1 MKPKH
6 PEENLQDTE
15 REKMPSGIDDP
26 QAEGGEAPSEEEAT
40 AEATLEETLRKEVDE
55 WRDKFLRKAAE
66 LENFRKRTRQDMENL
81 TRAIRQSMVLDFLPI
96 LDDFD
101 RLLSTQELNDTKNL
115 SEGVRLIRDKLSAV
129 FASLTVEKIDAEGQP
144 FNHDEHDAV
153 LTIETAD
160 IPPDHVASVVQSG
173 YKMNGRIIRHAR
185 VVVSKEPE
193 SETNPDDEKE
203 TS

>member
-1 MKPKH
+1 MPKH

-81 TRAIRQSMVLDFLPI
+81 TRAIRQTVILDFLPI
-96 LDDFD
+96 MDDFD

-115 SEGVRLIRDKLSAV
+115 SEGARLIRDKLSAV
-129 FASLTVEKIDAEGQP
+129 FASLSVEKIEAQGQP
-144 FNHDEHDAV
+144 FNHNEHDAV
-153 LTIETAD
+153 LTVETED
-160 IPPDHVASVVQSG
+160 IPPDHVASVVLSG
-173 YKMNGRIIRHAR
+173 YKMNGRIIRHAQ
-185 VVVSKEPE
+185 VVVSKESE
-193 SETNPDDEKE
+193 SETNSDDEKE

>member
-1 MKPKH
+1 MMSEH

-15 REKMPSGIDDP
+15 REKTPSGIDDP
-26 QAEGGEAPSEEEAT
+26 QAEGGEAPSDEEITEEAS
-40 AEATLEETLRKEVDE
+40 LEETLRKEVDE

-81 TRAIRQSMVLDFLPI
+81 TRAIRQSMILDFLPI

-101 RLLSTQELNDTKNL
+101 RLLSIEELNDTKTF
-115 SEGVRLIRDKLSAV
+115 SEGARLIRDKLSAV
-129 FASLTVEKIDAEGQP
+129 FASLSVEKIGAEGQP

-153 LTIETAD
+153 LTIETED
-160 IPPDHVASVVQSG
+160 IPPDYVASVIQPG
-173 YKMNGRIIRHAR
+173 YKMNGRIIRHAQ
-185 VVVSKEPE
+185 VVVSKAPE
-193 SETNPDDEKE
+193 SDTNSNDEKE